1 MKRILAVIDMQND
14 FITGALGT
22 PEAIAILPAVVKKM
36 QNEDCTSI
44 YATRDTYKPD
54 YLQTQ

>member
-36 QNEDCTSI
+36 QNEDSTSI
-44 YATRDTYKPD
+44 LRNTRYA
-54 YLQTQ
+54 QA